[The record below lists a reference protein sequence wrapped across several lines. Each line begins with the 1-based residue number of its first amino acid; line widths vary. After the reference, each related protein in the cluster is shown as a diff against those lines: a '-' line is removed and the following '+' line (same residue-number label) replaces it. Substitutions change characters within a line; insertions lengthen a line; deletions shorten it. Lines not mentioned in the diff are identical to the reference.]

1 MFQACPSLILSS
13 CLLLRLAVGLR
24 RRRIPHELPRACN
37 ARANRTVYRHSH
49 GRMRTTGRS
58 LCRPSLQR
66 ELATFDD
73 ETWASRKLRAC
84 TRSQSTTEGVE
95 RVPEASE
102 RGALPFSFCQC
113 SRCGTGERRLAT
125 SGSLGKFVSPL
136 TNDDNEL

>member
-1 MFQACPSLILSS
+1 MLQACPSIILSS

-24 RRRIPHELPRACN
+24 RRRIPHKLPRACN
-37 ARANRTVYRHSH
+37 ARANQTVYRHSH

-84 TRSQSTTEGVE
+84 TRSHICLCSCGQARASRLLSKQST
-95 RVPEASE
+95 RVN
-102 RGALPFSFCQC
+102 C
-113 SRCGTGERRLAT
+113 SCLHAQGTSRVGREPCLQ
-125 SGSLGKFVSPL
+125 SSIDF
-136 TNDDNEL
+136 